1 MDNYTNNPQSE
12 KQDKKDEKP
21 LPGEKL
27 GLGTMI
33 AGVLLM
39 MLNAMRYAGFIKG
52 GAASGF
58 GIAASIIIIIYG
70 IVRYLNG
77 DNGPGKKPTPKK
89 RKVIFVAM
97 TVILTAVMGFLC
109 LGGKRDDV
117 MIEDFSVSADGS
129 EMTVHAGVFS
139 SAGYLRKINVSYD
152 DHAVMVDFYSTFG
165 INNSAG
171 AKNEFVIPLKPDSER
186 ICFNRGDNYYAAFA
200 KGEDGQWYK
209 FARSLLLYSLQP
221 LSPRDCLSM
230 SSTTMSYI
238 SPRVEQYSSTFQ
250 GSLVWKCIFT
260 SGPPPTASRQSP
272 LRFLVK

>member
-1 MDNYTNNPQSE
+1 MDNYTNNIQNE

-39 MLNAMRYAGFIKG
+39 MLDAMRYAGFIKG
-52 GAASGF
+52 GDASGF

-77 DNGPGKKPTPKK
+77 DNGPGKKPTPKN
-89 RKVIFVAM
+89 RKVIFVVM
-97 TVILTAVMGFLC
+97 IVILTAAMGFLC

-129 EMTVHAGVFS
+129 EMTLKAGIAG
-139 SAGYLRKINVSYD
+139 SAGYLRKAKVRYD
-152 DHAVMVDFYSTFG
+152 DEYKTVMVDFYSTFG
-165 INNSAG
+165 INNPVG
-171 AKNEFVIPLKPDSER
+171 AEDTFVIPLKPDSEN
-186 ICFNRGDNYYAAFA
+186 ILFNRGDNYYAAFA

-209 FARSLLLYSLQP
+209 FAR
-221 LSPRDCLSM
+221 
-230 SSTTMSYI
+230 
-238 SPRVEQYSSTFQ
+238 
-250 GSLVWKCIFT
+250 
-260 SGPPPTASRQSP
+260 
-272 LRFLVK
+272 

>member
-1 MDNYTNNPQSE
+1 MDNYTNNIQNE

-52 GAASGF
+52 GNASGF

-77 DNGPGKKPTPKK
+77 DNGPGKKPTPKN
-89 RKVIFVAM
+89 RKVIFVVM
-97 TVILTAVMGFLC
+97 IVILTAAMGFLC

-129 EMTVHAGVFS
+129 EMTLKAGIAG
-139 SAGYLRKINVSYD
+139 SAGYLRKAKVRYD
-152 DHAVMVDFYSTFG
+152 DEYKTVLVDFYSTFG
-165 INNSAG
+165 INNPVG
-171 AKNEFVIPLKPDSER
+171 AENTFVIPLKPDSEN
-186 ICFNRGDNYYAAFA
+186 ILFNRGNNYYAAFA

-209 FARSLLLYSLQP
+209 FAR
-221 LSPRDCLSM
+221 
-230 SSTTMSYI
+230 
-238 SPRVEQYSSTFQ
+238 
-250 GSLVWKCIFT
+250 
-260 SGPPPTASRQSP
+260 
-272 LRFLVK
+272 

>member
-1 MDNYTNNPQSE
+1 MDNYTNNIQNE

-52 GAASGF
+52 GNASGF

-77 DNGPGKKPTPKK
+77 DNGPGKKPTPKN
-89 RKVIFVAM
+89 RKVIFVVM
-97 TVILTAVMGFLC
+97 IVILTAAMGFLC

-129 EMTVHAGVFS
+129 EMTLKAGIAG
-139 SAGYLRKINVSYD
+139 SAGYLRKVKVRYD
-152 DHAVMVDFYSTFG
+152 DEHKIVLVDFYSTFG
-165 INNSAG
+165 INNPVG
-171 AKNEFVIPLKPDSER
+171 AEDTFVIPLKPDSEN
-186 ICFNRGDNYYAAFA
+186 ILFNRGNDYYAALA
-200 KGEDGQWYK
+200 KDADGRWYK
-209 FARSLLLYSLQP
+209 FAR
-221 LSPRDCLSM
+221 
-230 SSTTMSYI
+230 
-238 SPRVEQYSSTFQ
+238 
-250 GSLVWKCIFT
+250 
-260 SGPPPTASRQSP
+260 
-272 LRFLVK
+272 

>member
-1 MDNYTNNPQSE
+1 MDNYTNNIQNE

-52 GAASGF
+52 GNASGF

-77 DNGPGKKPTPKK
+77 DNGPGKKPTPKN
-89 RKVIFVAM
+89 RKVIFVVM
-97 TVILTAVMGFLC
+97 IVILTAAMGFLC
-109 LGGKRDDV
+109 LGGRRDDV

-129 EMTVHAGVFS
+129 EMTLKAGIAG
-139 SAGYLRKINVSYD
+139 SAGYLRKAKVRYD
-152 DHAVMVDFYSTFG
+152 DEYKTVLVDFYSTFG
-165 INNSAG
+165 INNPVG
-171 AKNEFVIPLKPDSER
+171 AENTFVIPLKPDSEN
-186 ICFNRGDNYYAAFA
+186 ILFNRGNNYYAAFA

-209 FARSLLLYSLQP
+209 FAR
-221 LSPRDCLSM
+221 
-230 SSTTMSYI
+230 
-238 SPRVEQYSSTFQ
+238 
-250 GSLVWKCIFT
+250 
-260 SGPPPTASRQSP
+260 
-272 LRFLVK
+272 

>member
-1 MDNYTNNPQSE
+1 MDNYTNNIQNE

-52 GAASGF
+52 GDASGF

-77 DNGPGKKPTPKK
+77 DNGPGKKPTPKN
-89 RKVIFVAM
+89 RKVIFVVM
-97 TVILTAVMGFLC
+97 IVILTAAMGFLC

-129 EMTVHAGVFS
+129 EMTLKAGIAG
-139 SAGYLRKINVSYD
+139 SAGYLRKAKVRYD
-152 DHAVMVDFYSTFG
+152 DEYKTVLVDFYSTFG
-165 INNSAG
+165 INNPVG
-171 AKNEFVIPLKPDSER
+171 AEDTFVIPLKPDSEN
-186 ICFNRGDNYYAAFA
+186 ILFNRGNDYYAAFA

-209 FARSLLLYSLQP
+209 FAR
-221 LSPRDCLSM
+221 
-230 SSTTMSYI
+230 
-238 SPRVEQYSSTFQ
+238 
-250 GSLVWKCIFT
+250 
-260 SGPPPTASRQSP
+260 
-272 LRFLVK
+272 